1 MRFLR
6 PAVKR
11 GLFTVWSDKL
21 MPGGEEWEK
30 KIEEQ
35 LSHCDLF
42 LLLVS
47 TNSMG
52 SDFILDRELAPV
64 KARRE
69 RGEPV
74 HIYPILLEPTS
85 EASIEPIAKFNF
97 AALRRTAIRPSAL

>member
-1 MRFLR
+1 MGRNG
-6 PAVKR
+6 K
-11 GLFTVWSDKL
+11 
-21 MPGGEEWEK
+21 K

-35 LSHCDLF
+35 LGRCDLF

-85 EASIEPIAKFNF
+85 EVNSRAHRQVQF
-97 AALRRTAIRPSAL
+97 ATLRRTAVGP